1 MKKILIQF
9 KISALLPFV
18 LFCNSLQAQHHKD
31 PIVIDHN
38 PIYLLAGNGYQEV
51 DGKYRMNFSTLSV
64 KGNNTNEISFK
75 GNEIT
80 VKKDG
85 VYRISISSDVNKGNE
100 SPVNYLI
107 NLNSKPAFQSNK
119 SLLSEDNSYSF
130 QMQLKKD
137 DVLSFDIE
145 NNGDAKTVWKNN
157 LTIRFANPDL
167 IKASEGTH

>member
-1 MKKILIQF
+1 MNKILIQF
-9 KISALLPFV
+9 KISFFLLFV
-18 LFCNSLQAQHHKD
+18 LFCNALHAQHHKD
-31 PIVIDHN
+31 PIVIDSN
-38 PIYLLAGNGYQEV
+38 PIYSLAGTGYQET
-51 DGKYRMNFSTLSV
+51 DGKYRMKFSTLSV

-75 GNEIT
+75 DNEIT

-85 VYRISISSDVNKGNE
+85 VYRISISSDVNKGSKN
-100 SPVNYLI
+100 PVNYLI

-145 NNGDAKTVWKNN
+145 NSGDTKTAWRNN
-157 LTIRFANPDL
+157 LTIRFANPGL